1 MPHLILETNLGRD
14 EGRIICGVDEV
25 GRGPLAGPVLAA
37 AVIIPQQ
44 GFPDHLAQKINDSK
58 KLSERQREALY
69 PLLTQ
74 HCVYAVAEATV
85 REIDTINI
93 LNAALLAMSRAVRLL
108 DPVPHHVL
116 VDGNKIPRDLPCPAT
131 CVIKGDGTS
140 LSIAAASIIAKVTRD
155 RIMKALAQVHLDYG
169 WERNAGYGTAA
180 HMKALQELGPTL
192 WHRRSFGPV
201 AQTKE

>member
-1 MPHLILETNLGRD
+1 MPHLILETNFGRSD
-14 EGRIICGVDEV
+14 GHVICGVDEV

-37 AVIIPQQ
+37 AVIIPPQ
-44 GFPDHLAQKINDSK
+44 GLPDGLAEKINDSK

-131 CVIKGDGTS
+131 SVIKGDGTS

-155 RIMKALAQVHLDYG
+155 RIMKALASRHAEYG
-169 WERNAGYGTAA
+169 WAKNAGYGTAA
-180 HMKALQELGPTL
+180 HMKALQALGPTL
-192 WHRRSFGPV
+192 WHRRSFAPV
-201 AQTKE
+201 AQTKL